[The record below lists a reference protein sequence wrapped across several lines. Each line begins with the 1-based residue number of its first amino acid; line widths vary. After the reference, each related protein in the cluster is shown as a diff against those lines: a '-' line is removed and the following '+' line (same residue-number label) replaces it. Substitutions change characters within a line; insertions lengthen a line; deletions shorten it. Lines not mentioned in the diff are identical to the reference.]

1 MKKLDLAN
9 ENEVI
14 YSDVGTLPF
23 LLLIT
28 IKTELATYWLVL
40 EYRI

>member
-14 YSDVGTLPF
+14 YSDVAKLPF

-28 IKTELATYWLVL
+28 IKY
-40 EYRI
+40 